1 MKKIRLPEPEAVKEV
16 HSWRRKS
23 QKRAGKVGWKKYLAE
38 LNKQPP
44 ALPEKPRSVVRECSA
59 KKYGR

>member
-16 HSWRRKS
+16 HSWRRKL
-23 QKRAGKVGWKKYLAE
+23 QKRAEKVGWKKYLAE

-44 ALPEKPRSVVRECSA
+44 ALPEKSRSVVRERGR
-59 KKYGR
+59 KKYGS